1 MADTIEIVQGTATLV
16 EVAGPTGPQGAKG
29 DKGDTGATGAQ
40 GPAGTGIETLT
51 TKGDLLY
58 RDTSVAARLPIGSS
72 GQILKVAASGIPEWG
87 AAPASGVT
95 SVNGETG
102 AVTLDST
109 DIGALQASFTT
120 ETFFY
125 DDLGGTGTMT
135 LPARRNALWTVNF
148 LISGGTRT
156 LMLPN
161 DAQDGD
167 RIRVEFTAPSN
178 TTVIVRVPRP
188 GNSVVL
194 TTVSGGQQFAYAA
207 QVTRLVTGIP
217 IWSSYGTVQANL
229 GLVPSTVNSTGEAG
243 SFAFTSQAMY
253 VCIATNTWRRVPIA
267 AF

>member
-1 MADTIEIVQGTATLV
+1 MSDEIIIETSTPEVV
-16 EVAGPTGPQGAKG
+16 EVGVPGPQGPKG
-29 DKGDTGATGAQ
+29 DKGDPGDV
-40 GPAGTGIETLT
+40 AGLPLT
-51 TKGDLLY
+51 TTGDTLY
-58 RDTSVAARLPIGSS
+58 RAASGQNASLPIGTS

-109 DIGALQASFTT
+109 DVGALQASFNT

-135 LPARRNALWTVNF
+135 LPARRNALWTIDF

-156 LMLPN
+156 LMLPS
-161 DAQDGD
+161 DALEGD
-167 RIRVEFTAPSN
+167 RIRVNFTAPAN
-178 TTVIVRVPRP
+178 TTVIVRIPRP

-194 TTVSGGQQFAYAA
+194 TTVSGEGQFTYAA

-217 IWSSYGTVQANL
+217 IWSSYGTIQANL
-229 GLVPSTVNSTGEAG
+229 GLVPATVNSTGEAG